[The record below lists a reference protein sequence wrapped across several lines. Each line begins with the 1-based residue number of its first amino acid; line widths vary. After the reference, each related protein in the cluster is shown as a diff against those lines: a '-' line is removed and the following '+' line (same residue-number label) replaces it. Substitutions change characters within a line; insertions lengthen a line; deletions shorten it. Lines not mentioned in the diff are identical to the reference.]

1 MRPEHRALRP
11 AWGENPQRP
20 ARYDAAGRKSRAV
33 RASGGRSRS
42 PGREDPDLHS
52 ARRGFSDD
60 ARTLSMEF
68 AGYLRTA
75 PAHAG
80 KPHPGSVDQRWQPSR
95 PRSTRYR
102 APSRSPSLV
111 RSIPYTA
118 SPSTTR
124 IRTGSRCKCVSTS
137 CAIGAARP
145 EPEPSD
151 LHSRQF
157 SRRGILFQSNQ
168 HHHRGLRAGPV
179 ERPARGLLR
188 ERQRGDSGRS
198 DRVQPRPGPHLRSV
212 AGRHVHRHAP
222 YGVEVL
228 QADGA
233 GTVLITT
240 GP

>member
-1 MRPEHRALRP
+1 MRPKHRAPRP

-20 ARYDAAGRKSRAV
+20 ARYGAAGLKPRAV

-80 KPHPGSVDQRWQPSR
+80 KPHPGSVDQRLQPSR

-111 RSIPYTA
+111 RS
-118 SPSTTR
+118 STTR

-137 CAIGAARP
+137 CAIRRC
-145 EPEPSD
+145 PSRTRTFRSPFPTIFP
-151 LHSRQF
+151 SRY
-157 SRRGILFQSNQ
+157 SISEQSAPSP
-168 HHHRGLRAGPV
+168 RAPCGPC
-179 ERPARGLLR
+179 
-188 ERQRGDSGRS
+188 
-198 DRVQPRPGPHLRSV
+198 
-212 AGRHVHRHAP
+212 
-222 YGVEVL
+222 
-228 QADGA
+228 
-233 GTVLITT
+233 
-240 GP
+240 